1 MAIDTQSNMNNLVHR
16 KVTICMIFIGM
27 TMLGYISYKQLP
39 VELLPNAELPMLFV
53 QIGAATQVSPQYM
66 EQQGVIPVEG
76 AIGTMDGVEKIDT
89 RINGNRAFIQ
99 VSFEQGVR
107 FKYVFLKLQQK
118 IDAVKAQ
125 LPEDL
130 FVNVSKID
138 LQQLTNQFLELQI
151 RGSGG
156 TDRLRNVTEKEIR
169 PAFENLSGIASIN
182 VFGGRQKNLEILL
195 DKEASTPHK
204 ITPESVRSRLTQNS
218 GSRALAGFLYEGDY
232 RYFIRTASEYT
243 DVRDIENIVVAPG
256 PIQLKD
262 VADISFGVDE
272 ETSISRVNGK
282 DVISMTI
289 TKASR
294 ANIIDLSHEC
304 LALIDQLNEKLLA
317 KDVQIAVQRN
327 LAERMEDNIN
337 QIINLGLIGGLLA
350 VFVLWIFLKDFRLIS
365 VIAVSIPIS
374 VFAAFNLFYGAD
386 ISINSLTLVGMALAV
401 GMLLDN
407 SIVVLENIYRLVAGG
422 ARPEEAVTRGVSGV
436 IKAILA
442 ATLTTA
448 TVFLPFLFFGNYL
461 IALIGKH
468 IGVSIIST
476 LLISLLVALLLIPVL
491 AYVVLGLYS
500 KKQNITFG
508 RSKARTL
515 TERLYLVLL
524 KSSLRH
530 PARTIIAG
538 LLLFFITTFA
548 VLAVS
553 ISSSEEV
560 ESDQIDV
567 FVTMAKGAT
576 IENTD
581 KIVRELEAKLET
593 IPEKKDI
600 STRVQEE
607 DAVVSLILQE
617 DYEDIDDRSF
627 YEIRGQIERMA
638 QQVGGATISL
648 SQQSSGE
655 GGGGIGGMDA
665 LGQLMGFGNN
675 RERIV
680 LKGEDYPLLQRV
692 AQDLQYYIQ
701 NLDNTSSVNLSSRG
715 SRPEVLLSFDPL
727 TLARSEITPENIA
740 LALRDFGQEAPADT
754 RFQYADEEY
763 NIIIRESDNQEK
775 GYKAKTM
782 TDLRTLEVADRNGGL
797 HEMESFSTI
806 RTGLGYDEINRI
818 NQQKQIEISYNR
830 TWQADQS
837 KELLEAHKES
847 IRSLIAGYPIPPGI
861 AVEMIDSEDQFK
873 DFKALSGAAFL
884 LIFIILASVFESLSA
899 PFVLLFSVPM
909 AVTGALLALFIT
921 GNSLFSANTL
931 TGFLILLGVIVNNGI
946 ILIDYVNALRRKGY
960 RKTRAL
966 LTAGL
971 HRLRPILITAVT
983 TIVAMVPLALGTA
996 EYVSLIGAPFA
1007 ITVIGGLA
1015 LGTLLT
1021 LVVIP
1026 TVYLGLEN
1034 TIAWFRALPWWVKL
1048 INIGIITVGA
1058 VLVYFRVGTLLWQLA
1073 DIFLLLFLVPAI
1085 TYFIRTSLRRAKA
1098 ELIPRDEELHIEIQN
1113 LVKIYGRPGRVS
1125 REWSGGKALADYHQA
1140 GRQETRWQPIL
1151 REFIWQIPLL
1161 VFLCWYTFSYLRG
1174 NFWTVLLAVGI
1185 YFLLIEM
1192 WSPIGDILTL
1202 KKNRW
1207 KRRLGRFVTWVIRW
1221 IAPLVLI
1228 SQLNQKWDGIGFALF
1243 LGLVWYLA
1251 LIIYHSSNYLHRKQL
1266 KIERIKGRLRRF
1278 YFRLISSIPVLGKR
1292 TIPFKAL
1299 NGVSLDIGTGMYGL
1313 LGPNG
1318 AGKSTLMRIIS
1329 GIFEQSYGK
1338 IWINGI
1344 DTQEKREELQGLIG
1358 YLPQA
1363 FGSYENMSAWNYLDY
1378 QAILKGLYDHEER
1391 KERLE
1396 QVLSS
1401 VNMMDRKEEK
1411 IGSFSG
1417 GMKQRIGIAQI
1428 LLHLPRIL
1436 IVDEPTAGLDPR
1448 ERIRFRNL
1456 LVQLSRE
1463 RIVLFS
1469 THIIEDIA
1477 SSCNQLA
1484 VIDKGAVK
1492 YQGSP
1497 QDMLQHAQGLVWE
1510 YVVPAATFNQA
1521 ASEQV
1526 VVNHLREGDQV
1537 RVRCIA
1543 PQKPVDTAVQVEPV
1557 LEDAYL
1563 CLLKNM
1569 ER

>member
-1 MAIDTQSNMNNLVHR
+1 MTNLIHR
-16 KVTICMIFIGM
+16 KVTICMIFIGL
-27 TMLGYISYKQLP
+27 TLLGYISYKQLP

-53 QIGAATQVSPQYM
+53 QIGAITQVSPQYM

-76 AIGTMDGVEKIDT
+76 AIGTLEGVEKIDT
-89 RINGNRAFIQ
+89 RINGNQAFIQ
-99 VSFEQGVR
+99 VSFEQDVR
-107 FKYVFLKLQQK
+107 FKYVYLKLQQK
-118 IDAVKAQ
+118 IDAVKRQ

-130 FVNVSKID
+130 LVNVSKID

-156 TDRLRNVTEKEIR
+156 TDRLRNLSEQEIR
-169 PAFENLSGIASIN
+169 PAFENLNGIASIN
-182 VFGGRQKNLEILL
+182 IFGGRQKNLEILL
-195 DKEASTPHK
+195 DKQACEPHN

-218 GSRALAGFLYEGDY
+218 GSRALAGFVYEGDY
-232 RYFIRTASEYT
+232 RYFIRTASEYAE
-243 DVRDIENIVVAPG
+243 VKDIENIVMAPG
-256 PIQLKD
+256 PILLKD
-262 VADISFGVDE
+262 VARISFGVDE

-282 DVISMTI
+282 DAISLTI
-289 TKASR
+289 TKASQ
-294 ANIIDLSHEC
+294 ANIIELSHEC
-304 LALIDQLNEKLLA
+304 LALIDQLNEKLKA
-317 KDVQIAVQRN
+317 QDVEIVVQRN
-327 LAERMEDNIN
+327 LADRMESNIQ

-350 VFVLWIFLKDFRLIS
+350 VFVLWIFLKDLRLIS
-365 VIAVSIPIS
+365 IIAVSIPIS
-374 VFAAFNLFYGAD
+374 VFTAFNLFYGAG

-422 ARPEEAVTRGVSGV
+422 TTAEKAVTQGASGV
-436 IKAILA
+436 VKAILA

-476 LLISLLVALLLIPVL
+476 LVVSLLVALLLIPVL
-491 AYVVLGLYS
+491 AYMVLGLYS
-500 KKQNITFG
+500 GKRKVSFG
-508 RSKARTL
+508 QSKVRTPA
-515 TERLYLVLL
+515 ERLYLVLL
-524 KSSLRH
+524 KSSLRR
-530 PARTIIAG
+530 PARTIIGG

-553 ISSSEEV
+553 ISTSEEV

-567 FVTMAKGAT
+567 FITMAKGAT
-576 IENTD
+576 IEKTD
-581 KIVRELEAKLET
+581 KVVREIEAKLEG
-593 IPEKKDI
+593 IAEKKDI
-600 STRVQEE
+600 NSRVQEE
-607 DAVVSLILQE
+607 DAVVSLVLQE
-617 DYEDIDDRSF
+617 DFETIEDRSF
-627 YEIRGQIERMA
+627 YEIQEQIGRLSK
-638 QQVGGATISL
+638 QVGGATISL
-648 SQQSSGE
+648 SQQSSEGG

-675 RERIV
+675 QQKIV

-692 AQDLQYYIQ
+692 AQDFSYYIE
-701 NLDNTSSVNLSSRG
+701 NLEGTRNTSLSIRG
-715 SRPEVLLSFDPL
+715 SRPEVQLVFDPL
-727 TLARSEITPENIA
+727 TLARNEITPQNIA
-740 LALRDFGQEAPADT
+740 LALRDFGQESPADT
-754 RFQYADEEY
+754 KFQYADEEY
-763 NIIIRESDNQEK
+763 NIIIRESEREETEFK
-775 GYKAKTM
+775 PKTM
-782 TDLRTLEVADRNGGL
+782 ADLRKLEVNDRNGGQ
-797 HEMESFSTI
+797 HEMASFTNI
-806 RTGLGYDEINRI
+806 RTGEGNDEVRRI
-818 NQQKQIEISYNR
+818 NQQKQIEVNYSR
-830 TWQADQS
+830 SRLVDQT
-837 KELLEAHKES
+837 KDLLEAHQAS
-847 IRSLIAGYPIPPGI
+847 VQSLIANYPLPPGI
-861 AVEMIDSEDQFK
+861 AVEMVEAEDQFK
-873 DFKALSGAAFL
+873 DFKALAGAALL

-921 GNSLFSANTL
+921 GNSLFNANTL

-946 ILIDYVNALRRKGY
+946 IMIDYVNALRRQGY

-966 LTAGL
+966 MTAGL
-971 HRLRPILITAVT
+971 HRLRPILITAIT
-983 TIVAMVPLALGTA
+983 TIVAMFPLALGTA

-1034 TIAWFRALPWWVKL
+1034 TISWFRDLPWWVKAL
-1048 INIGIITVGA
+1048 NIAIIAGGSI
-1058 VLVYFRVGTLLWQLA
+1058 LVYFRVSSLLWQMA
-1073 DIFLLLFLVPAI
+1073 DILLLLFLVPGI

-1098 ELIPRDEELHIEIQN
+1098 ELIPPGETLHIKVQN
-1113 LVKIYGRPGRVS
+1113 LVKIYGRPGRFA
-1125 REWSGGKALADYHQA
+1125 REWSGSQALADYHRSIQ
-1140 GRQETRWQPIL
+1140 GRRRWGL
-1151 REFIWQIPLL
+1151 LFREFIWQIPLL
-1161 VFLCWYTFSYLRG
+1161 VFLSWYTFRYLDG
-1174 NFWTVLLAVGI
+1174 GFWTAVLGLGI
-1185 YFLLIEM
+1185 YFLLLEM
-1192 WSPIGDILTL
+1192 WKPLATALAGSDSTWRNRIRRIIGGIIFWITPLIL
-1202 KKNRW
+1202 
-1207 KRRLGRFVTWVIRW
+1207 
-1221 IAPLVLI
+1221 LV
-1228 SQLNQKWDGIGFALF
+1228 QLNDDWNGPGYAIV
-1243 LGLVWYLA
+1243 LGTLWYLSM
-1251 LIIYHSSNYLHRKQL
+1251 IIYRSSSYMHRKQL
-1266 KIERIKGRLRRF
+1266 KIERLKGRIRRF
-1278 YFRLISSIPVLGKR
+1278 YYRLISSIPVLGKR

-1299 NGVSLDIGTGMYGL
+1299 NGVSLEIGTGMYGL

-1329 GIFEQSYGK
+1329 GIFDQSYGK

-1344 DTQEKREELQGLIG
+1344 DTQQQREELQGLIG

-1378 QAILKGLYDHEER
+1378 QAILKGLYDHEVR

-1396 QVLSS
+1396 YVLGA
-1401 VNMMDRKEEK
+1401 VNMLDRKDEK

-1436 IVDEPTAGLDPR
+1436 VVDEPTAGLDPR

-1463 RIVLFS
+1463 RIVIFS

-1484 VIDKGAVK
+1484 VIDKGSVK

-1497 QDMLQHAQGLVWE
+1497 QDMLQLAEGLVWE
-1510 YVVPAATFNQA
+1510 YVIPARELSQTEK
-1521 ASEQV
+1521 EQV
-1526 VVNHLREGDQV
+1526 VVNHLREGDKI

-1543 PQKPVDTAVQVEPV
+1543 RSQPMETAVPAEPV

-1563 CLLKNM
+1563 CLLKNIV
-1569 ER
+1569 R

>member
-1 MAIDTQSNMNNLVHR
+1 
-16 KVTICMIFIGM
+16 MIFIGL
-27 TMLGYISYKQLP
+27 TLLGYISYKQLP
-39 VELLPNAELPMLFV
+39 VELLPDAELPMLFV
-53 QIGAATQVSPQYM
+53 QVGALTQVSPQYM

-76 AIGTMDGVEKIDT
+76 AIGTLEGVEKIET
-89 RINGNRAFIQ
+89 RINGNQAFIQ
-99 VSFEQGVR
+99 VSFEQDVR
-107 FKYVFLKLQQK
+107 FKYVYLKLQQK
-118 IDAVKAQ
+118 IDAVKRQ

-130 FVNVSKID
+130 MVNVSKID

-156 TDRLRNVTEKEIR
+156 TDRLRNVSEKEIR

-195 DKEASTPHK
+195 DKEASEPHN

-218 GSRALAGFLYEGDY
+218 GSRALAGFVYEGDY
-232 RYFIRTASEYT
+232 RYFIRTASEYA
-243 DVRDIENIVVAPG
+243 DVRDIENIVMAPG
-256 PIQLKD
+256 PILLKD
-262 VADISFGVDE
+262 VAKISFGVDE

-282 DVISMTI
+282 DAISLTV
-289 TKASR
+289 TKASQ
-294 ANIIDLSHEC
+294 ANIIDLSHQC
-304 LALIDQLNEKLLA
+304 LALIDQLNEKLKA
-317 KDVQIAVQRN
+317 KDVEIVVQRN
-327 LAERMEDNIN
+327 LADRMESNIQ
-337 QIINLGLIGGLLA
+337 QIINLGMIGGLLA
-350 VFVLWIFLKDFRLIS
+350 VFVLWIFLKDLRLIS

-374 VFAAFNLFYGAD
+374 VFAAFNLFYGAG

-422 ARPEEAVTRGVSGV
+422 ASPEQAVSQGASGV
-436 IKAILA
+436 VKAILA

-476 LLISLLVALLLIPVL
+476 LVVSLLVALLLIPVL
-491 AYVVLGLYS
+491 AYIVLGWYS
-500 KKQNITFG
+500 NRQKISFG
-508 RSKARTL
+508 QSKARTR

-524 KSSLRH
+524 KSSLRY
-530 PARTIIAG
+530 PARTIIGG

-553 ISSSEEV
+553 ISTSEEV
-560 ESDQIDV
+560 ASDQIDV
-567 FVTMAKGAT
+567 FITMSKGTT
-576 IENTD
+576 IEKTD
-581 KIVRELEAKLET
+581 KIVREIEAKLES
-593 IPEKKDI
+593 IAEKKDI
-600 STRVQEE
+600 NSRIQEE

-617 DYEDIDDRSF
+617 DFEDIKDRTF
-627 YEIRGQIERMA
+627 YEIKEEVSKLSN
-638 QQVGGATISL
+638 QVGGATISL
-648 SQQSSGE
+648 SQQSSEG

-675 RERIV
+675 QEKIV
-680 LKGEDYPLLQRV
+680 LKGEDYALLQRV
-692 AQDLQYYIQ
+692 AQDIFYYVE
-701 NLDNTSSVNLSSRG
+701 NLEGTRSSSLSIRG
-715 SRPEVLLSFDPL
+715 SRPEVQLAFDPL
-727 TLARSEITPENIA
+727 TLARNEITPQNIA
-740 LALRDFGQEAPADT
+740 TALRDFGQESPADT
-754 RFQYADEEY
+754 KFQYADEEY
-763 NIIIRESDNQEK
+763 NIIIRESDRQEAEP
-775 GYKAKTM
+775 KAKTID
-782 TDLRTLEVADRNGGL
+782 DLRKLEVADRNGGQ
-797 HEMESFSTI
+797 HEMATFTNI
-806 RTGLGYDEINRI
+806 RTGEGSDEIRRI
-818 NQQKQIEISYNR
+818 NQQKQIEVVYSR
-830 TWQADQS
+830 SWQVDQT
-837 KELLEAHKES
+837 KDLLEAHQAS
-847 IRSLIAGYPIPPGI
+847 IQSLIAGYPIPPGI
-861 AVEMIDSEDQFK
+861 AIEMVEAEDQFK
-873 DFKALSGAAFL
+873 DFKALAGAAIL

-921 GNSLFSANTL
+921 GNSLFNANTL

-946 ILIDYVNALRRKGY
+946 IMIDYVNALRRQGY

-966 LTAGL
+966 MTAGL
-971 HRLRPILITAVT
+971 HRLRPILITAIT
-983 TIVAMVPLALGTA
+983 TIVAMFPLALGTA

-1034 TIAWFRALPWWVKL
+1034 TITWFRKLPWWVKAL
-1048 INIGIITVGA
+1048 NIGIVAAGA
-1058 VLVYFRVGTLLWQLA
+1058 LLVYFRVSSLLWQMA
-1073 DIFLLLFLVPAI
+1073 DILLLFFLVPAI

-1098 ELIPRDEELHIEIQN
+1098 ELIPPGEDLHIRIQN
-1113 LVKIYGRPGRVS
+1113 LVKIYGRPGRFA
-1125 REWSGGKALADYHQA
+1125 REWSGSKALAEYHRASQ
-1140 GRQETRWQPIL
+1140 GRRRWQLLL

-1161 VFLCWYTFSYLRG
+1161 VFLCWFTFSYLNG
-1174 NFWTVLLAVGI
+1174 GFWTAVLGVGI
-1185 YFLLIEM
+1185 YFLLLEM
-1192 WSPIGDILTL
+1192 WEPIDTTLAAGD
-1202 KKNRW
+1202 NRW
-1207 KRRLGRFVTWVIRW
+1207 QHRIRRILGGILYWVSPLILLVQLNNQW
-1221 IAPLVLI
+1221 DGLGYALVL
-1228 SQLNQKWDGIGFALF
+1228 GLF
-1243 LGLVWYLA
+1243 WYLS
-1251 LIIYHSSNYLHRKQL
+1251 LIIYRSSSYLHRKQL
-1266 KIERIKGRLRRF
+1266 KIERLKGRIKRF
-1278 YFRLISSIPVLGKR
+1278 YYRLISSIPVLGKR

-1299 NGVSLDIGTGMYGL
+1299 NGVSLEISTGMYGL

-1318 AGKSTLMRIIS
+1318 AGKSTLMRTIS
-1329 GIFEQSYGK
+1329 GIFDQSYGK

-1344 DTQEKREELQGLIG
+1344 DTQEQREELQGLIG

-1378 QAILKGLYDHEER
+1378 QAILKGLYDNQVR
-1391 KERLE
+1391 QDRLE
-1396 QVLSS
+1396 YVLGA
-1401 VNMMDRKEEK
+1401 VNMLDRKDEK

-1436 IVDEPTAGLDPR
+1436 VVDEPTAGLDPR

-1463 RIVLFS
+1463 RIVIFS

-1484 VIDKGAVK
+1484 VIDKGSVK

-1497 QDMLQHAQGLVWE
+1497 QDMLELAEGLVWE
-1510 YVVPAATFNQA
+1510 YVIPARDLHQTEK
-1521 ASEQV
+1521 EQV
-1526 VVNHLREGDQV
+1526 VVNHLREGDQI
-1537 RVRCIA
+1537 RVRCISRTQ
-1543 PQKPVDTAVQVEPV
+1543 PMETAVPTEPV

-1563 CLLKNM
+1563 CLLKNIV
-1569 ER
+1569 R